1 MPSDPSC
8 IFCRI
13 IADQVEASKVYHD
26 DIVTAFM
33 DKQPLNPGH
42 LLVVPNEHT
51 ANLAELDETIAG
63 RMFVVGRHLAQA
75 LRRSGLRCEGINLFL
90 ADGSAAGQTVFHSHL
105 HVIPRFIG
113 DGFGLRFPPGYGS
126 GVSREDLDTIAAK
139 VEAALKANRGESS
152 EQEELDGSQIK
163 SHE

>member
-13 IADQVEASKVYHD
+13 VADQVEASKVYQD
-26 DIVTAFM
+26 DTVTAFM

-51 ANLAELDETIAG
+51 TNLAGLDETIAG
-63 RMFVVGRHLAQA
+63 RMFVVGRQLARA
-75 LRRSGLRCEGINLFL
+75 LRHSGLRCEGVNLFL
-90 ADGSAAGQTVFHSHL
+90 ADGPAAGQTVFHSHL
-105 HVIPRFIG
+105 HVIPRFMG

-139 VEAALKANRGESS
+139 VEAALGGNRG
-152 EQEELDGSQIK
+152 
-163 SHE
+163 

>member
-13 IADQVEASKVYHD
+13 IADQVEASKVYQD
-26 DIVTAFM
+26 DTVTAFM

-51 ANLAELDETIAG
+51 ANLAGLDEAIAG
-63 RMFVVGRHLAQA
+63 RMFVVGRQLAQA
-75 LRRSGLRCEGINLFL
+75 LRRSGLRCEGVNLFL
-90 ADGSAAGQTVFHSHL
+90 ADGPAAGQTVFHSHL
-105 HVIPRFIG
+105 HVIPRFID
-113 DGFGLRFPPGYGS
+113 DGFGLRFPPGYGG

-139 VEAALKANRGESS
+139 VEAALGGI
-152 EQEELDGSQIK
+152 QG
-163 SHE
+163 